1 MQQCMLNCRKSASL
15 RNTMESSLVQ
25 PQIVKSI
32 EAPFTLQD
40 KIAIVTGSG
49 RGIGRAIAKR
59 LAGAGACVML
69 NDLDEK
75 MLLESQASLPDPDR
89 AGHFQ
94 GDLTDPEV
102 PAKVIEATLDKFGA
116 LDIIVN
122 NAGYSWDNVIQ
133 KTTDE
138 QFQAM
143 LAIHLVTPFRLLRAA
158 STYIRET
165 AKQEIAI
172 GRRVMRKVVN
182 ITSISGTD
190 GNPGQVGYSSGKA
203 GVIGLTKTLAKE
215 WGRYNVN
222 VNAVGFGLIETRLVQ
237 PLDGEGASMNMH
249 GHQIRLGVQPSLLE
263 SVKSACPLG
272 RLGTPEEAAGAVLFF
287 CSPLSDYVT
296 GEVLICGGGLH
307 F

>member
-1 MQQCMLNCRKSASL
+1 
-15 RNTMESSLVQ
+15 MESSVMPAQSL
-25 PQIVKSI
+25 KAI
-32 EAPFTLQD
+32 EAPFTLQN
-40 KIAIVTGSG
+40 KTAIVTGSG
-49 RGIGRAIAKR
+49 RGIGRAIAHR
-59 LAGAGACVML
+59 LAAAGACVML

-75 MLLESQASLPDPDR
+75 MLLEARSTLSDPER
-89 AGHFQ
+89 VRYFP
-94 GDLTDPEV
+94 GDLTDPRV
-102 PAKVIEATLDKFGA
+102 PAKIVEATLDEFGA
-116 LDIIVN
+116 VDIIVN

-143 LAIHLVTPFRLLRAA
+143 LEIHLVTPFRLLRAA

-165 AKQEIAI
+165 AKQEIAA
-172 GRRVMRKVVN
+172 GHRVMRKVVN

-237 PLDGEGASMNMH
+237 PINSEGSSISMH
-249 GHQIRLGVQPSLLE
+249 GHQIRLGVQPGLLE

-272 RLGTPEEAAGAVLFF
+272 RLGSPDEAAGAVLFF

>member
-1 MQQCMLNCRKSASL
+1 MSVIQTETAR
-15 RNTMESSLVQ
+15 LVE
-25 PQIVKSI
+25 V
-32 EAPFTLQD
+32 PFTLEG
-40 KIAIVTGSG
+40 KTAIVTGSG

-59 LAGAGACVML
+59 LVSAGACVML

-75 MLLESQASLPDPDR
+75 MLLDSREALADPQR
-89 AGHFQ
+89 VSFIQ
-94 GDLTDPEV
+94 GDLTDPIV
-102 PAKVIEATLDKFGA
+102 PGKVVEATLDAFKSI
-116 LDIIVN
+116 DIIVN

-143 LAIHLVTPFRLLRAA
+143 LEIHLVTPFRLLRAA
-158 STYIRET
+158 SGYIRT
-165 AKQEIAI
+165 AAKEEIAS
-172 GRRVMRKVVN
+172 GQRVMRKVVN

-203 GVIGLTKTLAKE
+203 GVIGLTKTMAKE

-237 PLDGEGASMNMH
+237 PLDAEGASMEMH

>member
-1 MQQCMLNCRKSASL
+1 MKSERL
-15 RNTMESSLVQ
+15 ELESESAA
-25 PQIVKSI
+25 
-32 EAPFTLQD
+32 EMPFTLEG
-40 KIAIVTGSG
+40 KTALVTGAG
-49 RGIGRAIAKR
+49 RGIGRAIASR
-59 LAGAGACVML
+59 LVAAGARVMI
-69 NDLDEK
+69 NDLDEA
-75 MLLESQASLPDPDR
+75 MLLESEAELARPGR
-89 AGHFQ
+89 VRHVA
-94 GDLTDPEV
+94 GDLTDPMV
-102 PAKVIEATLDKFGA
+102 PERIVHTTVAEFNSI
-116 LDIIVN
+116 DIIVN

-143 LAIHLVTPFRLLRAA
+143 LEIHLVTPFRILRAA

-165 AKQEIAI
+165 AKEEIAN

-182 ITSISGTD
+182 ITSIAGTD
-190 GNPGQVGYSSGKA
+190 GNPGQAGYSSGKA
-203 GVIGLTKTLAKE
+203 GIIGLTKTMAKE

-222 VNAVGFGLIETRLVQ
+222 VNAVGFGLIGTRLVQ
-237 PLDGEGASMNMH
+237 PLTDATANMEMH
-249 GHQIRLGVQPSLLE
+249 GHQIRLGVQPSLLD
-263 SVKSACPLG
+263 SVKTACPLG